1 MAEEGKIVEWLVSRL
16 KKEKNGRMMAAMVI
30 PEMNNAPTLGGEETI
45 KEVVGKLKNFIIG
58 HPAHFVW
65 DGQSLTI
72 SLACARE

>member
-1 MAEEGKIVEWLVSRL
+1 
-16 KKEKNGRMMAAMVI
+16 MMAAMVI